1 MLSKEKLEAL
11 KYLKQEYNNLQNDP
25 IISLGC
31 TVGLINNNDIF
42 HWKISLMGPSDTPYA
57 GGMFFL
63 TADFPDN
70 YPIGKP
76 EVKFINK
83 IYHLNVSP
91 FDGHVCISTLNRWK
105 PRTPFY
111 DIMTSIFALFYAANP
126 ESPFGLHIK
135 QEFEQDRNKYDT
147 KAKYFTEKY
156 AIPSF
161 SSKNLD
167 RWDFTYNN

>member
-91 FDGHVCISTLNRWK
+91 FDGHVCISTLGRWK

-111 DIMTSIFALFYAANP
+111 DIMTSIFALFYNQNP
-126 ESPFGLHIK
+126 ADPYSTDMAE
-135 QEFEQDRNKYDT
+135 EFKNNKAQFDK
-147 KAKYFTEKY
+147 KAREWTQQY
-156 AIPSF
+156 ASM
-161 SSKNLD
+161 SM
-167 RWDFTYNN
+167 